1 MELGLFFAMFGAAV
15 STFLGGYG
23 SSIGLGISGAAAN
36 GVLSEKPEK
45 FGTLLLLI
53 ALPGTQG
60 IYGFLVAFLII
71 LKLQLL
77 SGAPAVVSNIQG
89 LQILVSALPVGISGL
104 SSGIFQG
111 KVCAAGVAVAAKQP
125 EASMKA
131 LVFAALVETYAVL
144 GLVISYFLLNSIK
157 L

>member
-1 MELGLFFAMFGAAV
+1 MELGLFFAMMGAAAA
-15 STFLGGYG
+15 TFLGGFG
-23 SSIGLGISGAAAN
+23 SCIGLGAAASAAN
-36 GVLSEKPEK
+36 GTLSEKPER

-77 SGAPAVVSNIQG
+77 SGAAAVVSNTQG
-89 LQILVSALPVGISGL
+89 LQILASSLPVGIAGLASGM
-104 SSGIFQG
+104 FQG
-111 KVCAAGVAVAAKQP
+111 RVCAAGVAVAAKRP

-144 GLVISYFLLNSIK
+144 GLVISYFLLNGIK